1 MTNNNSPILGSYYFT
16 TMPKSWAWA
25 RGVMVAQADRHP
37 AGAGSI
43 PAESMDF
50 GTKPHPARKGGIG
63 VLIDII
69 PNLGYILACD

>member
-1 MTNNNSPILGSYYFT
+1 MVAFILGSYYIT

-25 RGVMVAQADRHP
+25 LGVMVAQSDRHP

-43 PAESMDF
+43 PAESTDF

-63 VLIDII
+63 VSLTFFLIYVIFS
-69 PNLGYILACD
+69 ACG